1 MSSLLDCF
9 YTAEQQGWVIK
20 CDPISGHPALSWTG
34 SEPKA
39 SVGGFLLPRDS
50 KRLLRPD
57 ASTFVFYKDK
67 RWTPLPG
74 YRVKMPDLGVLLGPV
89 ALAAASCK
97 S

>member
-1 MSSLLDCF
+1 M
-9 YTAEQQGWVIK
+9 TW
-20 CDPISGHPALSWTG
+20 
-34 SEPKA
+34 
-39 SVGGFLLPRDS
+39 RR
-50 KRLLRPD
+50 RLLAKWPLRPG